1 MRVDYIGNVI
11 YVLGLPF
18 SVFSETPFHEQLV
31 LVPLCFHHVLVP
43 TSVHFPMR
51 MPLPFHHWLCLNV
64 LLYSVVGSD
73 YSQVRK
79 WRPLLLFRYALHD
92 LVNYHSILNTAPGTL
107 SLNP

>member
-11 YVLGLPF
+11 LCVRIA
-18 SVFSETPFHEQLV
+18 VFGFQRDSFHEQLV
-31 LVPLCFHHVLVP
+31 LVPLCFCLVLAS
-43 TSVHFPMR
+43 TSVRFPMS
-51 MPLPFHHWLCLNV
+51 FHHWLCLNM

-73 YSQVRK
+73 CSQVTK
-79 WRPLLLFRYALHD
+79 CRPLFAFSRFLRLHD